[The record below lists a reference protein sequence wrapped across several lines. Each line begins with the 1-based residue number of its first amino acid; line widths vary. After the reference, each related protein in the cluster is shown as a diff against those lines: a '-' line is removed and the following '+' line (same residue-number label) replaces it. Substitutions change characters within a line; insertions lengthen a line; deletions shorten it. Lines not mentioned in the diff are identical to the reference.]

1 MKLRET
7 SCVYDTEGPGRKGGK
22 GPRKGAP
29 KKGGRAEAVRVKKL
43 IVRKDKRKGV
53 MRPEKGPMGMGI
65 EPQRKSRRL
74 S

>member
-1 MKLRET
+1 MRQVNVGGTKQ
-7 SCVYDTEGPGRKGGK
+7 GRKGGK

-53 MRPEKGPMGMGI
+53 VRPKKGPMGMGI